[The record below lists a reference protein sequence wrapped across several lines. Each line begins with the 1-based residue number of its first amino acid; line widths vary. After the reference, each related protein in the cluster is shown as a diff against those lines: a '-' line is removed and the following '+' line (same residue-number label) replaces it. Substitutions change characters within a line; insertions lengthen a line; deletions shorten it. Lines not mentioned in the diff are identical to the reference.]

1 MVEEHRSSFRATT
14 TFMSEGVWFVPG
26 FGRRFETYSRG
37 SWFTKTERDKDSL
50 RRRPA
55 GLASD
60 KAKGIRVIRVER
72 VDSSRGRVKR

>member
-26 FGRRFETYSRG
+26 FGRFEKYSRG
-37 SWFTKTERDKDSL
+37 SWLKKTERDKDSL